1 MGAAFYFGKE
11 SHAQSLFMMWRSVFF
26 ISWACGIGLSNS
38 KENNP
43 MATELLKPVLVIV
56 VGYLL
61 RLALVALG
69 VELDEPT
76 FNAIVLA
83 IVAYLL
89 ALVGVEGARRAAP
102 KTFK

>member
-1 MGAAFYFGKE
+1 
-11 SHAQSLFMMWRSVFF
+11 
-26 ISWACGIGLSNS
+26 
-38 KENNP
+38 
-43 MATELLKPVLVIV
+43 MATDLLKPVLVLV

-69 VELDEPT
+69 VELDEAT

-102 KTFK
+102 NTFK